1 MFLRCINEEGG
12 RMQITES
19 AKLKENKSRIKLRV
33 RACGYA
39 KVNEGKNVFRG
50 NNAKQKSVTW
60 GMDAS

>member
-1 MFLRCINEEGG
+1 
-12 RMQITES
+12 MQITES